1 MITIRTNKLLYVA
14 GPITA
19 DKEARVKFAEATK
32 KLEAAGYGVVDPMS
46 LDPEE
51 YFPWFKDMP
60 SEEKD
65 LAQLKTDLI
74 VMLRC
79 DGVATLPM
87 NHSSRGMARELAIA
101 FSLGMDVM
109 PLGSWLMV
117 PITDQS

>member
-1 MITIRTNKLLYVA
+1 MITIRTNRLLYVA

-19 DKEARVKFAEATK
+19 DKEARTKFAAAAR
-32 KLEAAGYGVVDPMS
+32 KLTEAGYGVVDPMS

-51 YFPWFKDMP
+51 YFPGFKEMP

-65 LAQLKTDLI
+65 VAQLKTDLI
-74 VMLRC
+74 GMLRC

-101 FSLGMDVM
+101 FSLDIPVFPVDAWIEGGVYE
-109 PLGSWLMV
+109 
-117 PITDQS
+117 